1 LARIGLQAGLD
12 GEDSRRALARS
23 FFISADMAHAYQ
35 PNFPA
40 AYEPEHKLRVN
51 GGPAIKSNANQR
63 YATQAETAARFMG
76 LCEQAGVP
84 CQQYSHRSDLGCGS
98 TIGPIVAA
106 GLGIAS
112 VDVGAPLWAM
122 HSARESAGALDHDYM
137 ITALTAAFGS

>member
-1 LARIGLQAGLD
+1 
-12 GEDSRRALARS
+12 
-23 FFISADMAHAYQ
+23 
-35 PNFPA
+35 
-40 AYEPEHKLRVN
+40 VN